1 MKQTWLWA
9 LLPLTVLLAVFGFFF
24 ALFPDRFLD
33 SGLLFGSVSMM
44 ALAAAS
50 AVYSPVRGFVHGWS
64 VSALVGTVIAAL
76 MLLISASGVAMVLNG
91 FHMGAMIAGLVTVI
105 GFVLLLVATG
115 MDGAAMRR
123 KAELVPESKGSPK
136 EWAERLEAI
145 GHQCARQ
152 DMKTRVLRL
161 GGETRFL
168 TESGSADPIVDQHIG
183 RALEELAQVVRS
195 GDDQSV
201 ISMLSGIRSL
211 FAQRENQLK
220 P

>member
-1 MKQTWLWA
+1 MKQSWLWA

-24 ALFPDRFLD
+24 ALFPGLFFD
-33 SGLLFGSVSMM
+33 SGMLFGSVTLM

-50 AVYSPVRGFVHGWS
+50 AVYSPVRGFVQGWS
-64 VSALVGTVIAAL
+64 VPALVGTVIAAL
-76 MLLISASGVAMVLNG
+76 MLLVSASGVAMVLNG
-91 FHMGAMIAGLVTVI
+91 LHMGAMIAGLVTVV
-105 GFVLLLVATG
+105 GFALLLVATG
-115 MDGAAMRR
+115 MDGAAMQR
-123 KAELVPESKGSPK
+123 KAKSVPEQKAGPK
-136 EWAERLEAI
+136 EWAEKLEAI

-152 DMKTRVLRL
+152 ELRTRVLRL

-168 TESGSADPIVDQHIG
+168 TPSGSADPIVNQHIG

-195 GDDQSV
+195 GDEHAAV
-201 ISMLSGIRSL
+201 SMLSGIRSL

>member
-50 AVYSPVRGFVHGWS
+50 AVYTPVRGFVQGWS
-64 VSALVGTVIAAL
+64 LPALASTVISAL
-76 MLLISASGVAMVLNG
+76 MLLVSASAVAMVLNG
-91 FHMGAMIAGLVTVI
+91 LQTGAMIAGLVTVV
-105 GFVLLLVATG
+105 GFALLLVAAG
-115 MDGAAMRR
+115 MDGAPMQRQSKSAPAP
-123 KAELVPESKGSPK
+123 KAGPK

-152 DMKTRVLRL
+152 ELKTRVLRL

-168 TESGSADPIVDQHIG
+168 TESGSADPIVNQHIG
-183 RALEELAQVVRS
+183 RALEELAVVVRS
-195 GDDQSV
+195 GDDQSA

>member
-24 ALFPDRFLD
+24 ALFPGLFFD
-33 SGLLFGSVSMM
+33 SGMLFGSVTLM

-50 AVYSPVRGFVHGWS
+50 AVYSPVRGFVQGWS
-64 VSALVGTVIAAL
+64 LPALVGTVIAAL

-91 FHMGAMIAGLVTVI
+91 LHTGAMIAGLVTVI
-105 GFVLLLVATG
+105 GFAFLLVATG
-115 MDGAAMRR
+115 MDGAAMQR
-123 KAELVPESKGSPK
+123 KAEPAPALNAGPK

-152 DMKTRVLRL
+152 EMKTRVLRL
-161 GGETRFL
+161 AGETRFL
-168 TESGSADPIVDQHIG
+168 TESGSVDTVVDQHIG

-195 GDDQSV
+195 GDDQSA